1 MANEFIIKHGFH
13 SKGNSAITGSLN
25 ISGSFDIN
33 MPTGSV
39 FTIHEGDI
47 DQTNRLTFEYGQ
59 GDPTLIVASRNG
71 TSKLHLKQDLAGNG
85 LQILNTG
92 LFIRT
97 VSAVNYGVQLGA
109 EFKPNTTNQ
118 LDLGFWNRR
127 WKNLYLYANNKISW
141 GTINNTDL
149 VSLRNINT
157 TNTLQVT
164 GSSDVTLDVKGAVS
178 ASKFTA
184 ISGSSGLPAY
194 TFHHQGTTG
203 MYSQG
208 NGYLQF
214 QVAAGG
220 SPEVEITTGQI
231 TFRKYLNMNN
241 NYIQN
246 ISRLRYLGEITGSS
260 SGNNL
265 GISASLDLVG
275 DLSISKTTGGPDPG
289 DGSTISYAVTVVS
302 SGGDKFAIDLG
313 SGAQTTPDF
322 SLLAGNTY
330 RFTQDDTSNSGH
342 EINFV
347 NFADESSVSG
357 VTYNGTAGQA
367 GSYAQIVVTNST
379 PKLKYVCVSHG
390 SGMGDGA
397 AVTITTGS
405 LNTMAGSAEIT
416 GSLNVTGST
425 NIIGSLTATTISGDG
440 SGLTNIIPNNTVSSS
455 AQVKAFL
462 PSGTISSSLQ
472 VSASAAASGFGSG
485 GGGTTVVANPGSSG
499 GGALSTIGIGGTN
512 FSVSSGGSGIFSDSN
527 GFKLTNNNLIISKSA
542 AGALT
547 SSLSVQGSG
556 SSIFE
561 VKGKAG
567 QLFDVQDGLDGV
579 LMSVNDISGIPILTV
594 SSSGDVTLAAGSNL
608 LGTASVALNVP
619 GATSAFPFTGNAL
632 ITGELDITGSGND
645 IFKVR
650 SKSGSLFSVDDG
662 LDGILMSVNDISGL
676 PLFEISS
683 SGDIQ
688 IVEGNISGSSATASF
703 GHLIVN
709 GTTISGGSGTSV
721 VANPGSSGAGSLT
734 TIGIGGLN
742 YSVSGG
748 GSSIDT
754 GSLGNTVITGSLT
767 VSSSIVDFSSAS
779 SVLLPDTT
787 IPLINPQ
794 VEYLTTTAIT
804 SSGDTVPLPNG
815 LTFISSS
822 TFEYLEVFINGLR
835 LRYDIDFAPRST
847 STVKYF
853 TTLPIGTE
861 VTYKSLRR

>member
-1 MANEFIIKHGFH
+1 
-13 SKGNSAITGSLN
+13 
-25 ISGSFDIN
+25 

-47 DQTNRLTFEYGQ
+47 DQTNRLTFEYSQ
-59 GDPTLIVASRNG
+59 GDPTLIVASRSG
-71 TSKLHLKQDLAGNG
+71 TAKLHLKQDLAGNG
-85 LQILNTG
+85 LEILNTG
-92 LFIRT
+92 IFRRT
-97 VSAVNYGVQLGA
+97 VSGVNYGVQLGT

-127 WKNLYLYANNKISW
+127 WKTFYLYSGNKISW
-141 GTINNTDL
+141 GGATNVDLASIRHTAGSSTLTI
-149 VSLRNINT
+149 
-157 TNTLQVT
+157 T

-184 ISGSSGLPAY
+184 ISGSAGLPAY

-203 MYSQG
+203 IYSQG

-231 TFRKYLNMNN
+231 VFRKYLNMNN

-289 DGSTISYAVTVVS
+289 DGSTVTYLVTVAD
-302 SGGDKFAIDLG
+302 SGGSKFYINKQDG
-313 SGAQTTPDF
+313 SGAVLHPDLV
-322 SLLAGNTY
+322 LLAGNTY
-330 RFTQDDTSNSGH
+330 RFDTSDGTNDTH
-342 EINFV
+342 P
-347 NFADESSVSG
+347 FAFRLASDSSTSYTTG
-357 VTYNGTAGQA
+357 VTVNGVGYSSPDPGDAGA
-367 GSYAQIVVTNST
+367 YVDLAVTSNT
-379 PKLKYVCVSHG
+379 PNLIYYCTQHG
-390 SGMGDGA
+390 NGMGGGA
-397 AVTITTGS
+397 IISVQSGS
-405 LNTMAGSAEIT
+405 LNTMAGSAKIT

-425 NIIGSLTATTISGDG
+425 NIEGSLTATNISGDG

-472 VSASAAASGFGSG
+472 VSASAAASGFGAG
-485 GGGTTVVANPGSSG
+485 GSGTTVVANPGGSPGTS
-499 GGALSTIGIGGTN
+499 LDTITIGAQD
-512 FSVSSGGSGIFSDSN
+512 FSVGSGGSGIFSDSN
-527 GFKLTNNNLIISKSA
+527 GFKLTNNNLIVSKSA

-561 VKGKAG
+561 VKGAAG

-594 SSSGDVTLAAGSNL
+594 SSSGNVILANGSNL
-608 LGTASVALNVP
+608 IGTASVALSVP
-619 GATSAFPFTGNAL
+619 GATTAFPFTGNAL
-632 ITGELDITGSGND
+632 ITGDLDITGSGND

-650 SKSGSLFSVDDG
+650 SSSGSLFSVDDG

-683 SGDIQ
+683 SGDVRLI
-688 IVEGNISGSSATASF
+688 EGNISGSAAYTASF

-709 GTTISGGSGTSV
+709 GVAITGSGGGGGGGGTTV
-721 VANPGSSGAGSLT
+721 VANPGGSPGTALET
-734 TIGIGGLN
+734 ITIGASDF
-742 YSVSGG
+742 SVGG
-748 GSSIDT
+748 GASIDT
-754 GSLGNTVITGSLT
+754 GSLGSTTITGSLI
-767 VSSSIVDFSSAS
+767 VSESIVNFASAS
-779 SVLLPDTT
+779 SVLLPAATV
-787 IPLINPQ
+787 PLINPQ
-794 VEYLTTTAIT
+794 VKYITTTAIT
-804 SSGDTVPLPNG
+804 SSGDTITLPDG

-822 TFEYLEVFINGLR
+822 TFEYLEIFINGMR

>member
-13 SKGNSAITGSLN
+13 SKGNSEITGSLG
-25 ISGSFDIN
+25 ISSGLRVI
-33 MPTGSV
+33 
-39 FTIHEGDI
+39 
-47 DQTNRLTFEYGQ
+47 
-59 GDPTLIVASRNG
+59 G
-71 TSKLHLKQDLAGNG
+71 TA
-85 LQILNTG
+85 
-92 LFIRT
+92 
-97 VSAVNYGVQLGA
+97 
-109 EFKPNTTNQ
+109 
-118 LDLGFWNRR
+118 
-127 WKNLYLYANNKISW
+127 
-141 GTINNTDL
+141 
-149 VSLRNINT
+149 
-157 TNTLQVT
+157 
-164 GSSDVTLDVKGAVS
+164 S

-184 ISGSSGLPAY
+184 ISGSAGLPAY

-220 SPEVEITTGQI
+220 SPEIEITTGQI
-231 TFRKYLNMNN
+231 IFRKYLNMNN

-246 ISRLRYLGEITGSS
+246 ISRIIRLGSITGSL

-265 GISASLDLVG
+265 GMSASLDLVG
-275 DLSISKTTGGPDPG
+275 DLSISKTIGTAAPGTGTTH
-289 DGSTISYAVTVVS
+289 SIAVTVADVNGANKYLLDGVVTAS
-302 SGGDKFAIDLG
+302 IVMNQGDAYKFDQSDSSNGSGGSHPFRFSTDAGGSSQYSVGVVVAGSPG
-313 SGAQTTPDF
+313 SGGAYTLISVTSATTAP
-322 SLLAGNTY
+322 LYYYCTNHGNM
-330 RFTQDDTSNSGH
+330 GLGG
-342 EINFV
+342 IL
-347 NFADESSVSG
+347 SVDS
-357 VTYNGTAGQA
+357 
-367 GSYAQIVVTNST
+367 
-379 PKLKYVCVSHG
+379 
-390 SGMGDGA
+390 
-397 AVTITTGS
+397 GS
-405 LNTMAGSAEIT
+405 LNTLAGSAKIT

-425 NIIGSLTATTISGDG
+425 NIVGGLTATTISGDG
-440 SGLTNIIPNNTVSSS
+440 SGLTNIIPSNTVSSS

-462 PSGTISSSLQ
+462 PSGTVSSSAQ
-472 VSASAAASGFGSG
+472 ISASAAASGFGSG
-485 GGGTTVVANPGSSG
+485 GSAGGGSS
-499 GGALSTIGIGGTN
+499 
-512 FSVSSGGSGIFSDSN
+512 IFTDSN
-527 GFKLTNNNLIISKSA
+527 GFKLTNNNLIVSKSA

-561 VKGKAG
+561 VKGAAG

-594 SSSGDVTLAAGSNL
+594 SSSGDVILAAGSNL

-650 SKSGSLFSVDDG
+650 SSSGSLFSVDDG

-683 SGDIQ
+683 SGDVRLI
-688 IVEGNISGSSATASF
+688 EGNISGSAAYTASF

-709 GTTISGGSGTSV
+709 GVAITGSGGGGSGGSGTTV
-721 VANPGSSGAGSLT
+721 VANPGSSGDGALST
-734 TIGIGGLN
+734 ITIGSQN
-742 YSVSGG
+742 FSVGG
-748 GSSIDT
+748 GASIDT
-754 GSLGNTVITGSLT
+754 GSLGSTTITGSLI
-767 VSSSIVDFSSAS
+767 VSESIVNFASAS
-779 SVLLPDTT
+779 SVLLPAATV
-787 IPLINPQ
+787 PLINPQ
-794 VEYLTTTAIT
+794 VKYITTTAIT
-804 SSGDTVPLPNG
+804 SSGDTITLPDG

-822 TFEYLEVFINGLR
+822 TFEYLEIFINGMR

>member
-1 MANEFIIKHGFH
+1 M
-13 SKGNSAITGSLN
+13 
-25 ISGSFDIN
+25 SG
-33 MPTGSV
+33 
-39 FTIHEGDI
+39 
-47 DQTNRLTFEYGQ
+47 
-59 GDPTLIVASRNG
+59 
-71 TSKLHLKQDLAGNG
+71 
-85 LQILNTG
+85 
-92 LFIRT
+92 
-97 VSAVNYGVQLGA
+97 
-109 EFKPNTTNQ
+109 
-118 LDLGFWNRR
+118 
-127 WKNLYLYANNKISW
+127 
-141 GTINNTDL
+141 
-149 VSLRNINT
+149 
-157 TNTLQVT
+157 TNTLQVS
-164 GSSDVTLDVKGAVS
+164 GSSDVILDVKGVVS

-184 ISGSSGLPAY
+184 NSGSSAALPGY
-194 TFHHQGTTG
+194 SFHHSSGTG
-203 MYSQG
+203 LYSQAA
-208 NGYLQF
+208 GYLQL
-214 QVAAGG
+214 QVNGGG
-220 SPEVEITTGQI
+220 SPEFELTTGQAL
-231 TFRKYLNMNN
+231 FRVPISLSNN
-241 NYIQN
+241 ELYNV
-246 ISRLRYLGEITGSS
+246 SRIRNLGSITGSN
-260 SGNNL
+260 SGNTLNV
-265 GISASLDLVG
+265 SASLDLVG

-289 DGSTISYAVTVVS
+289 DGSTISYAVTVVD

-313 SGAQTTPDF
+313 SGAQTTPAF

-330 RFTQDDTSNSGH
+330 RFTQDDGSNSGH

-367 GSYAQIVVTNST
+367 GSYAQVVVTNST

-390 SGMGDGA
+390 SGMGGGA

-405 LNTMAGSAEIT
+405 LNTMAGSAKIT

-425 NIIGSLTATTISGDG
+425 KIIGPTRITGSLYLGDTAAG
-440 SGLTNIIPNNTVSSS
+440 SGLFIATHNGYEVKYQGTSETNIQSDTAIISNVGNSTGHYFGVGGTANPEFLIGQKSSMLS
-455 AQVKAFL
+455 STNILFDVYDSTFIVGR
-462 PSGTISSSLQ
+462 GTTGTGISQITGSLY
-472 VSASAAASGFGSG
+472 VTGSISASGDLISNRLLLGGGTFTSASLAAGG
-485 GGGTTVVANPGSSG
+485 GGGTNVVANPGGSPG
-499 GGALSTIGIGGTN
+499 TALETITIGASN
-512 FSVSSGGSGIFSDSN
+512 FSVGSSGGSGIFSDSN

-556 SSIFE
+556 SSIFD
-561 VKGKAG
+561 VKGSAG

-594 SSSGDVTLAAGSNL
+594 SSSGDVILAAGSNL

-650 SKSGSLFSVDDG
+650 STSGSLFSVDDG

-683 SGDIQ
+683 SGDIE
-688 IVEGNISGSSATASF
+688 IVEGNISGSSSTASF

-709 GTTISGGSGTSV
+709 GTTISGGGGTTV
-721 VANPGSSGAGSLT
+721 VANPGGSPGTALET
-734 TIGIGGLN
+734 ITIGASDF
-742 YSVSGG
+742 SVGSGG

-767 VSSSIVDFSSAS
+767 ASGSIVDFSSAS
-779 SVLLPDTT
+779 SVLLPDSTV
-787 IPLINPQ
+787 PLINPQ
-794 VEYLTTTAIT
+794 VKYLTTTAIT
-804 SSGDTVPLPNG
+804 SSGTTVPLPGG

-835 LRYDIDFAPRST
+835 LRYDIDFAPQST

-853 TTLPIGTE
+853 TTLPVGTE
-861 VTYKSLRR
+861 VTYKSLNRP

>member
-13 SKGNSAITGSLN
+13 SKGNSAITGSLG
-25 ISGSFDIN
+25 ISG
-33 MPTGSV
+33 
-39 FTIHEGDI
+39 
-47 DQTNRLTFEYGQ
+47 
-59 GDPTLIVASRNG
+59 
-71 TSKLHLKQDLAGNG
+71 
-85 LQILNTG
+85 
-92 LFIRT
+92 
-97 VSAVNYGVQLGA
+97 
-109 EFKPNTTNQ
+109 
-118 LDLGFWNRR
+118 
-127 WKNLYLYANNKISW
+127 
-141 GTINNTDL
+141 L
-149 VSLRNINT
+149 V
-157 TNTLQVT
+157 
-164 GSSDVTLDVKGAVS
+164 DVKGAVS

-231 TFRKYLNMNN
+231 LFRKYLNMNN

-289 DGSTISYAVTVVS
+289 DGSTISYAVTVVN

-390 SGMGDGA
+390 SGMGGGA

-405 LNTMAGSAEIT
+405 LNTMAGSVKIT
-416 GSLNVTGST
+416 GSLNITGST

-440 SGLTNIIPNNTVSSS
+440 SGLTNIIPDNTVSSS

-485 GGGTTVVANPGSSG
+485 GGGGGGSS
-499 GGALSTIGIGGTN
+499 
-512 FSVSSGGSGIFSDSN
+512 IFSDSN
-527 GFKLTNNNLIISKSA
+527 GFKVTNNNLIISKSA

-556 SSIFE
+556 SSIFDIR
-561 VKGKAG
+561 GSAG

-594 SSSGDVTLAAGSNL
+594 SSSGDVILAADSNL

-619 GATSAFPFTGNAL
+619 GVTEAFPFTGSAGIKGSLN
-632 ITGELDITGSGND
+632 ITGSGND

-650 SKSGSLFSVDDG
+650 SNSGSLFSVDDG

-676 PLFEISS
+676 PLFEVSS
-683 SGDIQ
+683 SGDVRLI
-688 IVEGNISGSSATASF
+688 EGDISGSAGYTASF

-748 GSSIDT
+748 GGSSIDT

-779 SVLLPDTT
+779 SVYF
-787 IPLINPQ
+787 LIQP
-794 VEYLTTTAIT
+794 
-804 SSGDTVPLPNG
+804 SH
-815 LTFISSS
+815 
-822 TFEYLEVFINGLR
+822 
-835 LRYDIDFAPRST
+835 
-847 STVKYF
+847 
-853 TTLPIGTE
+853 
-861 VTYKSLRR
+861 